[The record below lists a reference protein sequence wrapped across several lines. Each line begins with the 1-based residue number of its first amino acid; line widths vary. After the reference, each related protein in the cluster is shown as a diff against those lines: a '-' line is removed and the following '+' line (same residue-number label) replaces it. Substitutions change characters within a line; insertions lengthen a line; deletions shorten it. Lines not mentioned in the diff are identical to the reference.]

1 MKNKCSVR
9 HRRTKSKIVQSSL
22 INGLILQL
30 GTHGSNLTEEELDT
44 HTISAWK
51 EAKLYMNRQSNE
63 HGSAFSSQLVQVTV
77 FCMLISYYRRIS
89 KSNTMKLPNLC

>member
-1 MKNKCSVR
+1 MTTKCLVR
-9 HRRTKSKIVQSSL
+9 HHWTKSKIVQLSL
-22 INGLILQL
+22 ISGLILQL

-63 HGSAFSSQLVQVTV
+63 HGNAFSSQLVQVTV
-77 FCMLISYYRRIS
+77 FCMLISCSR
-89 KSNTMKLPNLC
+89 